1 MALHGTSSSPRS
13 ELDADKVDNRL
24 GQDVVRIQDDGL
36 IYPGPEGT
44 DPVWNGAM
52 LMPLATFLLE
62 ITENY
67 HDGYK
72 EMKAAGH
79 NIPEPYFFTV
89 PKGGCVS
96 ILLLEAG

>member
-1 MALHGTSSSPRS
+1 MALHGTGSSPRPES
-13 ELDADKVDNRL
+13 DADKVDNRL
-24 GQDVVRIQDDGL
+24 GQDVVRIQEDGL

-67 HDGYK
+67 HDGYE

-79 NIPEPYFFTV
+79 NIPEPYFLTV